1 MSEKE
6 GRLRKGIEEEG
17 GDGHRKERDKESG
30 REGKRKP
37 ALLGPG
43 GGGTC

>member
-17 GDGHRKERDKESG
+17 GDGYRKERDKELG
-30 REGKRKP
+30 REGKRREEERWKRRKED
-37 ALLGPG
+37 G
-43 GGGTC
+43 